1 MELPSCA
8 EIFMSSRKR
17 KRYPTDVPPLGEDER
32 QDENLAGMMTYEEF
46 FTTAT
51 GGNSPYGYER
61 RVAGGSEADPA
72 GNFTN
77 GTVCQS
83 QLIEIPIG
91 L

>member
-1 MELPSCA
+1 
-8 EIFMSSRKR
+8 
-17 KRYPTDVPPLGEDER
+17 
-32 QDENLAGMMTYEEF
+32 MMTYEEF